1 MATVRELVTKIVFST
16 DMSGISSAEKAIDGF
31 KRSTQ
36 GVDNSTHMLG
46 NSIGGLGRRVRG
58 TFTGLQTNI
67 AAIGT
72 GLSSIAGQLGGIGGM
87 FAAAFSASAIR
98 QTADEVM
105 NLDGRLRSVTS
116 SDRERLQIE
125 DKLYEQAQNSRT
137 SWQGQETMFYK
148 IAKASNRY
156 GYSLDD
162 TARMTDIVSK
172 ALVVG
177 GASAQEAEATI
188 LQLGQALSSG
198 VLQGDELHSL
208 DENASGLMQHIAEQ
222 LGVNIGD
229 LKKMGAAGEL
239 TSQTIMDAIL
249 KSGGAIDDE
258 FGKMPMTIGQSFQ
271 QIGNGWGK
279 LILSIQQKS
288 GVFSSLG
295 GYISSQANV
304 VFAWINDM
312 VKALDLFDSERNGKT
327 SEKDMPL
334 LEKAKEAHPILY
346 GVYKT
351 VVSIGKALSE
361 LGNNLGIDNIG
372 AKIAVGLAAFTAVL
386 AVLGA
391 IGGFI
396 TIIGGAISAIIPI
409 VTAVAGAFLPIVAV
423 IAAIVLA
430 IMAVKKHWAMLAQW
444 FQPVIAN
451 MSAAIKSLQEAWEQ
465 LQPVIELLKP
475 VLKTIAEI
483 VGVVIVGAI
492 IGLLTIASAAFRAI
506 AGVIA
511 TVSSAL
517 NTVAAWIQTCA
528 DGVAGFI
535 GKVEN
540 AILKAKELLGLGGK
554 MSGINTGWV
563 DRMANKYIGG
573 DTNNNSSVI
582 NNTWNVGSVEDAAGI
597 YQSNFGVE
605 PYF

>member
-1 MATVRELVTKIVFST
+1 MPTVRELVTKIAFST
-16 DMSGISSAEKAIDGF
+16 DMSGISSAEKAINGF
-31 KRSTQ
+31 KQSTQ
-36 GVDNSTHMLG
+36 GVDNSTKMLG

-67 AAIGT
+67 TAIGT

-162 TARMTDIVSK
+162 AARMTDIVSK

-239 TSQTIMDAIL
+239 TSQTIMNAIL

-271 QIGNGWGK
+271 QISNGWGK

-288 GVFSSLG
+288 GVFSSVG
-295 GYISSQANV
+295 GYISSQAEV

-334 LEKAKEAHPILY
+334 LKKAKEAHPILY

-372 AKIAVGLAAFTAVL
+372 AKIAVGVAAFTAVL

-391 IGGFI
+391 IGGMI

-409 VTAVAGAFLPIVAV
+409 VTAVAGAFLPIAAV

-430 IMAVKKHWAMLAQW
+430 IMAVKKNWAMLAQW
-444 FQPVIAN
+444 VQPVIAN
-451 MSAAIKSLQEAWEQ
+451 MSAAIASLQEAWEQ

-483 VGVVIVGAI
+483 IGVLIVGAI

-506 AGVIA
+506 AGVIEA
-511 TVSSAL
+511 VSFAL
-517 NTVAAWIQTCA
+517 STVAGWVQTCA

-563 DRMANKYIGG
+563 DRMANQYIGG

>member
-1 MATVRELVTKIVFST
+1 MATVRELVTKIAFSV
-16 DMSGISSAEKAIDGF
+16 DMGGISAAEKAINGF

-67 AAIGT
+67 TAIGT

-87 FAAAFSASAIR
+87 FAAAFTASAIR

-156 GYSLDD
+156 GYSLGDA
-162 TARMTDIVSK
+162 ARMTDIVSK

-198 VLQGDELHSL
+198 VLQGDELRSL

-239 TSQTIMDAIL
+239 TSQTIMNAIL

-258 FGKMPMTIGQSFQ
+258 FSKMPMTIGQSFQ
-271 QIGNGWGK
+271 QIGNGWDK

-327 SEKDMPL
+327 SEEDMPL

-351 VVSIGKALSE
+351 VVSIGEALSE
-361 LGNNLGIDNIG
+361 FGSDLGIDNIG
-372 AKIAVGLAAFTAVL
+372 AKIAVGVAAFTAVL

-396 TIIGGAISAIIPI
+396 TIISAIIPI
-409 VTAVAGAFLPIVAV
+409 VIAVAHAFLPIVAV

-430 IMAVKKHWAMLAQW
+430 IIAVKNHWAMLAQW

-451 MSAAIKSLQEAWEQ
+451 MSAAIASLQEAWKQ

-506 AGVIA
+506 AGVIE
-511 TVSSAL
+511 TVSYAL
-517 NTVAAWIQTCA
+517 NTVASWIQTCA

-563 DRMANKYIGG
+563 DRMASQYIGG

-597 YQSNFGVE
+597 YQSNFGV
-605 PYF
+605 PRYF

>member
-1 MATVRELVTKIVFST
+1 MSTVRELVTKIAFST
-16 DMSGISSAEKAIDGF
+16 DLGGITSAEKAIDGF

-36 GVDNSTHMLG
+36 GVDKSTQVLG

-67 AAIGT
+67 TAIGT
-72 GLSSIAGQLGGIGGM
+72 GLSSLAGQLGGIGGM
-87 FAAAFSASAIR
+87 FAAAFSVSAIR

-239 TSQTIMDAIL
+239 TSQTIMNAIL
-249 KSGGAIDDE
+249 KSGDAIDDE
-258 FGKMPMTIGQSFQ
+258 FNKMPMTIGQSFQ

-279 LILSIQQKS
+279 LVLSIQQKS
-288 GVFSSLG
+288 GVFSSVG
-295 GYISSQANV
+295 GYISSQAKV
-304 VFAWINDM
+304 TFAWINDM
-312 VKALDLFDSERNGKT
+312 VKALNLFDAERNGKT
-327 SEKDMPL
+327 SEGDIPL
-334 LEKAKEAHPILY
+334 LKKAKEAHPILY

-361 LGNNLGIDNIG
+361 LGNSFGIDNIG
-372 AKIAVGLAAFTAVL
+372 AKIAVGVAAFTAVL

-391 IGGFI
+391 IGGAI

-430 IMAVKKHWAMLAQW
+430 IMAVKQHWAMLAQW

-451 MSAAIKSLQEAWEQ
+451 MSAAIASLKEAWEQ

-475 VLKTIAEI
+475 VLKAIAEI
-483 VGVVIVGAI
+483 VGVLIVGAI

-506 AGVIA
+506 AGVIE
-511 TVSSAL
+511 TVSYAL
-517 NTVAAWIQTCA
+517 STVAGWVQTCA

-563 DRMANKYIGG
+563 DRMANQYIGG

>member
-1 MATVRELVTKIVFST
+1 MSTVRELITKIAFST
-16 DMSGISSAEKAIDGF
+16 DLGGITSAEKAIDGF

-36 GVDNSTHMLG
+36 GVDKSTQVLG

-67 AAIGT
+67 TAIGT
-72 GLSSIAGQLGGIGGM
+72 GLSSLAGQLGGIGGM
-87 FAAAFSASAIR
+87 FAAAFTVSAIR

-239 TSQTIMDAIL
+239 TSQTIMNAIL
-249 KSGGAIDDE
+249 KSGDAIDDE
-258 FGKMPMTIGQSFQ
+258 FNKMPMTIGQSFQ
-271 QIGNGWGK
+271 QIGNGWDK
-279 LILSIQQKS
+279 LVLSIQQKS
-288 GVFSSLG
+288 GVFSSVG
-295 GYISSQANV
+295 GYISSQATV

-312 VKALDLFDSERNGKT
+312 VKALDLFEAERNGKT
-327 SEKDMPL
+327 SEGDIPL
-334 LEKAKEAHPILY
+334 LKKAKEAHPILY

-361 LGNNLGIDNIG
+361 LGNSFGIDNIG
-372 AKIAVGLAAFTAVL
+372 AKIAVGVAV
-386 AVLGA
+386 
-391 IGGFI
+391 I
-396 TIIGGAISAIIPI
+396 IIGGAISAIIPI

-430 IMAVKKHWAMLAQW
+430 IMAVKQHWEMLTQW

-451 MSAAIKSLQEAWEQ
+451 MSAAIASLKEAWQQ

-475 VLKTIAEI
+475 VLKAIAEI
-483 VGVVIVGAI
+483 VGVLIVGAI

-506 AGVIA
+506 AGVIE
-511 TVSSAL
+511 TVSYAL
-517 NTVAAWIQTCA
+517 STVAGWVQTCA

-535 GKVEN
+535 GKVET

-563 DRMANKYIGG
+563 DRMANQYIGG

>member
-1 MATVRELVTKIVFST
+1 MSTVRELVTKIVFST
-16 DMSGISSAEKAIDGF
+16 DMSGISSAQKAIDGF

-36 GVDNSTHMLG
+36 GVDKSTQMLG
-46 NSIGGLGRRVRG
+46 NSIGGLGHRVRG

-87 FAAAFSASAIR
+87 FAAAFTASAIR

-162 TARMTDIVSK
+162 AARMTDIVSK

-239 TSQTIMDAIL
+239 TSQTIMNAIL

-258 FGKMPMTIGQSFQ
+258 FSKMPMTIGQSFQ
-271 QIGNGWGK
+271 QIGNGWDK

-304 VFAWINDM
+304 VFAWIADM

-346 GVYKT
+346 GVYNT
-351 VVSIGKALSE
+351 VVAIGKALSE
-361 LGNNLGIDNIG
+361 LGGNLGIDNIG
-372 AKIAVGLAAFTAVL
+372 AKIAVGLAAFTGVL

-391 IGGFI
+391 IV
-396 TIIGGAISAIIPI
+396 GAISAIIAI
-409 VTAVAGAFLPIVAV
+409 VTAVASAFLPIVAV

-451 MSAAIKSLQEAWEQ
+451 MSAAIASLQEAWKN
-465 LQPVIELLKP
+465 LQPVLKP
-475 VLKTIAEI
+475 IAEI

-511 TVSSAL
+511 TVSYAL
-517 NTVAAWIQTCA
+517 STVAGWVQTCA

-563 DRMANKYIGG
+563 DRMANQYIGG

>member
-1 MATVRELVTKIVFST
+1 MPTVRELVTKIAFST
-16 DMSGISSAEKAIDGF
+16 DMSGISSAEKAINGF

-36 GVDNSTHMLG
+36 GVDNSTQMLG

-67 AAIGT
+67 TAIGT

-87 FAAAFSASAIR
+87 FAAAFSASVIR

-249 KSGGAIDDE
+249 KSGGAIDNE
-258 FGKMPMTIGQSFQ
+258 FSKMPMTIGQSFQ
-271 QIGNGWGK
+271 QISNGWDK

-295 GYISSQANV
+295 EYISSQAEV

-312 VKALDLFDSERNGKT
+312 VKALDLFDSERNG
-327 SEKDMPL
+327 
-334 LEKAKEAHPILY
+334 
-346 GVYKT
+346 
-351 VVSIGKALSE
+351 GKGERSAPNFVRCLQ
-361 LGNNLGIDNIG
+361 NRGIYRQ
-372 AKIAVGLAAFTAVL
+372 
-386 AVLGA
+386 
-391 IGGFI
+391 GFI
-396 TIIGGAISAIIPI
+396 
-409 VTAVAGAFLPIVAV
+409 
-423 IAAIVLA
+423 
-430 IMAVKKHWAMLAQW
+430 
-444 FQPVIAN
+444 
-451 MSAAIKSLQEAWEQ
+451 
-465 LQPVIELLKP
+465 
-475 VLKTIAEI
+475 
-483 VGVVIVGAI
+483 
-492 IGLLTIASAAFRAI
+492 
-506 AGVIA
+506 
-511 TVSSAL
+511 
-517 NTVAAWIQTCA
+517 
-528 DGVAGFI
+528 
-535 GKVEN
+535 
-540 AILKAKELLGLGGK
+540 
-554 MSGINTGWV
+554 
-563 DRMANKYIGG
+563 
-573 DTNNNSSVI
+573 
-582 NNTWNVGSVEDAAGI
+582 
-597 YQSNFGVE
+597 
-605 PYF
+605 

>member
-1 MATVRELVTKIVFST
+1 MPTVRELVTKIVFST
-16 DMSGISSAEKAIDGF
+16 DLGGITSAEKAIDGF

-36 GVDNSTHMLG
+36 GVDKSTQVLG
-46 NSIGGLGRRVRG
+46 NSMGGLGRRVRG

-67 AAIGT
+67 TAIGT

-87 FAAAFSASAIR
+87 FAVAFSASAIR

-116 SDRERLQIE
+116 SDRERLRIE

-162 TARMTDIVSK
+162 AARMTDIVSK

-239 TSQTIMDAIL
+239 TSQTIMNAIL

-279 LILSIQQKS
+279 LVLSIQQKS
-288 GVFSSLG
+288 GVFSSVG
-295 GYISSQANV
+295 GYISSQAKV
-304 VFAWINDM
+304 TFAWINDM
-312 VKALDLFDSERNGKT
+312 VKALDLFDSERNGTT

-334 LEKAKEAHPILY
+334 LKKAKEAHPILY
-346 GVYKT
+346 GVYNT
-351 VVSIGKALSE
+351 VVAIGKALAE
-361 LGNNLGIDNIG
+361 FGNNLGIDNIG
-372 AKIAVGLAAFTAVL
+372 AKIAVGVAAFTAVL

-391 IGGFI
+391 IGG
-396 TIIGGAISAIIPI
+396 IIAIISGAISAIIPI

-430 IMAVKKHWAMLAQW
+430 IMAVKKNWAMVVQW

-451 MSAAIKSLQEAWEQ
+451 MSAAIASLKEAWKQ

-517 NTVAAWIQTCA
+517 NTVANWVQICA

-535 GKVEN
+535 GKVEK

-563 DRMANKYIGG
+563 DRMANQYIGG

>member
-1 MATVRELVTKIVFST
+1 MATVRELVTKIAFSV
-16 DMSGISSAEKAIDGF
+16 DMGGISSAEKAINNF

-46 NSIGGLGRRVRG
+46 NSIGGLGRRMRG
-58 TFTGLQTNI
+58 TFAGLQTNI
-67 AAIGT
+67 TAIGT

-87 FAAAFSASAIR
+87 FAAAFTASAIR

-148 IAKASNRY
+148 IAKASNHY

-162 TARMTDIVSK
+162 AARMTDIVSK

-198 VLQGDELHSL
+198 VLQGDELRSL

-222 LGVNIGD
+222 LGVNISD
-229 LKKMGAAGEL
+229 LRKMGAAGEL

-249 KSGGAIDDE
+249 RSGGAIDDE

-271 QIGNGWGK
+271 QIGNGWDK

-312 VKALDLFDSERNGKT
+312 VNALDLFNSESNGTT
-327 SEKDMPL
+327 SEEDMPL

-346 GVYKT
+346 GVYNT

-361 LGNNLGIDNIG
+361 LGDNLAIENIG
-372 AKIAVGLAAFTAVL
+372 AKIAAFTAVL

-391 IGGFI
+391 IGGMI
-396 TIIGGAISAIIPI
+396 TIIGGAISVIIPI
-409 VTAVAGAFLPIVAV
+409 VTAVAGAFVPIVAV

-430 IMAVKKHWAMLAQW
+430 IMTVKNHWAMLAQW

-451 MSAAIKSLQEAWEQ
+451 MSAAIESLKEAWKQ
-465 LQPVIELLKP
+465 LQPAIALLEP

-506 AGVIA
+506 AGVIEG
-511 TVSSAL
+511 VSYAL
-517 NTVAAWIQTCA
+517 STVAGWIQTCA

-563 DRMANKYIGG
+563 DRMANQYIGG

>member
-1 MATVRELVTKIVFST
+1 MPTVRELVTKIVFST
-16 DMSGISSAEKAIDGF
+16 DMSGISSAEKAINGF

-36 GVDNSTHMLG
+36 GVDNSTQMLG

-87 FAAAFSASAIR
+87 FAAAFSASVIR

-271 QIGNGWGK
+271 QISNGWDK

-288 GVFSSLG
+288 GVFSSVG
-295 GYISSQANV
+295 GYISSQAEV

-327 SEKDMPL
+327 SEEDMPL

-372 AKIAVGLAAFTAVL
+372 AKIAVGVAAFTAVL

-391 IGGFI
+391 IGGMI

-430 IMAVKKHWAMLAQW
+430 LFFWCKNSYNRMVTEKLGNVGTMVSARHCKH
-444 FQPVIAN
+444 
-451 MSAAIKSLQEAWEQ
+451 
-465 LQPVIELLKP
+465 
-475 VLKTIAEI
+475 
-483 VGVVIVGAI
+483 VGGY
-492 IGLLTIASAAFRAI
+492 S
-506 AGVIA
+506 
-511 TVSSAL
+511 VSTRGMG
-517 NTVAAWIQTCA
+517 TVAAS
-528 DGVAGFI
+528 
-535 GKVEN
+535 N
-540 AILKAKELLGLGGK
+540 
-554 MSGINTGWV
+554 
-563 DRMANKYIGG
+563 R
-573 DTNNNSSVI
+573 
-582 NNTWNVGSVEDAAGI
+582 AART
-597 YQSNFGVE
+597 SA
-605 PYF
+605 

>member
-1 MATVRELVTKIVFST
+1 MSTVRELVTKIAFSA

-58 TFTGLQTNI
+58 TFTGLRTNI
-67 AAIGT
+67 TAIGT

-87 FAAAFSASAIR
+87 FAAAFTASAIR

-239 TSQTIMDAIL
+239 TSQTIMNAIL
-249 KSGGAIDDE
+249 KSGGAIDEE
-258 FGKMPMTIGQSFQ
+258 FSKMPMTIGQSFQ

-288 GVFSSLG
+288 GVFSSVG

-327 SEKDMPL
+327 SAKDMPL

-346 GVYKT
+346 GIYKT
-351 VVSIGKALSE
+351 VVSIGEALSE
-361 LGNNLGIDNIG
+361 LGGNLGIDNIG

-391 IGGFI
+391 IGV
-396 TIIGGAISAIIPI
+396 AISTIVSI
-409 VTAVAGAFLPIVAV
+409 VTAVVSVFLPIVAV

-430 IMAVKKHWAMLAQW
+430 IMAVKQHWAMVAQW

-465 LQPVIELLKP
+465 LQPVLKP
-475 VLKTIAEI
+475 IAEI
-483 VGVVIVGAI
+483 IGVLIVGAI

-517 NTVAAWIQTCA
+517 STVAGWVQTCA

-563 DRMANKYIGG
+563 DRMANQYIGG